1 MLCLG
6 GAGHL
11 SCVAN
16 FAPEPVA
23 GLYNAFVAGDHARAR
38 ELHYDLHPLVDAAF
52 AEVNPVPAKWALK
65 RLGLLA
71 FDRVIAVDLRCTFLG
86 MMHRIGTMLR
96 NDLPHRGTIV
106 NTPSDAGLMAVTML

>member
-52 AEVNPVPAKWALK
+52 AEVNPVPAKWVMK

-71 FDRVIAVDLRCTFLG
+71 SDHAREPLAPLSEPGMRRVTELLERSRHVT
-86 MMHRIGTMLR
+86 
-96 NDLPHRGTIV
+96 LP
-106 NTPSDAGLMAVTML
+106 S